1 MKKYLLIL
9 FSTVGMAQ
17 APYPHTAATNFSAE
31 RVASFGV
38 MGTPNDLLEITNSTQ
53 FDNSFIPSIW
63 GHQQSDTRY
72 VLRLFATTTSTYDIG
87 DSPIMVFRS
96 ELRNSINLSAP
107 QNSTFPWGISAADVV
122 TRPVFAWENGNTQ
135 LMTMRANGFL
145 GLGTTTPT
153 ALFHTTGTIRFQN
166 LPNNTNPSY
175 MLGTDASG
183 NVFEYPV
190 STSGGTA
197 DADWLKPDGTVP
209 MAIGDTKYTNGL
221 IGFNTSNPTANIHAN
236 GTVRF
241 QNLANATTASFMLG
255 TDASGNVFE
264 YPVPTGGTTDADWLK
279 PDGTVPMAI
288 GDTKYTNGLIGFNTS
303 NPTANIHANGTVRF
317 QNLANA
323 TTASFMLGT
332 DANGNVFE
340 YPVPTGGTTDADW
353 LKPDGTVPMLIGDTK
368 YTNGL
373 IGFNTSNPTANIH
386 AKGTV
391 RFEDMANATT
401 PSFMLGTDANGNVFE
416 YPVPTGGTTDADWLK
431 PDGTVPML
439 IGDTKYTNGLIGFN
453 TSNPTANIHANGTV
467 RFQNLANA
475 TTASFML
482 GTDASGNVFEYPV
495 PTGGTT
501 DADWLKPDGTV
512 PMLIGDT
519 KYTNG
524 LIGFNTSN
532 PTANIHAKGTVRFE
546 DMANATTP
554 SFMLGTDANG
564 NVFEYPVPTGGTGTP
579 DADWLKPDG
588 TVPMLI
594 SDTKYTN
601 GFIGFNTS
609 NPTANIHAKGTVRFE
624 DMANA
629 TTPSFMLGTD
639 ANGNVFE
646 YPVPEEGITDA
657 DWLKPDGTI
666 PMSIND
672 VIYTNGKVGI
682 NTNIFP
688 SVVGTEDISSYNLFV
703 AGGILTEEVRIALQ
717 DEWADYVFAEG
728 YKLPT
733 LKQVEEHIA
742 ENGHL
747 INIPS
752 AKQVKENGVELG
764 EMNKLLLEK
773 VEELTLYMIELNKK
787 LEAQQKE
794 IEILKQGKK

>member
-72 VLRLFATTTSTYDIG
+72 VLRLFATTTSTYDTG

-323 TTASFMLGT
+323 TTPSFMLGT

-340 YPVPTGGTTDADW
+340 YPVPTGGTGTPDADW
-353 LKPDGTVPMLIGDTK
+353 LKPDGTVPMLISDTK
-368 YTNGL
+368 YTNGF

-416 YPVPTGGTTDADWLK
+416 YPVPTGGITDADWLK

-453 TSNPTANIHANGTV
+453 TSNPTANIHVNGTV

-495 PTGGTT
+495 PTGG
-501 DADWLKPDGTV
+501 
-512 PMLIGDT
+512 
-519 KYTNG
+519 
-524 LIGFNTSN
+524 
-532 PTANIHAKGTVRFE
+532 
-546 DMANATTP
+546 AT
-554 SFMLGTDANG
+554 
-564 NVFEYPVPTGGTGTP
+564 